1 MYFICIYAWIIKKK
15 KSEKDLKINN
25 GWFSRWSCQAL
36 QQAISLSCL
45 DRKEGEDENKPFF
58 FLKKKK
64 KACHAS
70 PPPPINFIL
79 RSWTRKHCFF
89 FLKSSEELTVPL
101 FVTSLNLEAD
111 THCSSH
117 LGTICWQRQV
127 LVLVFMGSQSA
138 LEHSWSVLIR
148 EISPILSHS
157 SQVDQVT
164 CRYGARPLVQ
174 RWHPKSHEPQEYV
187 SRCPGDV
194 VRGFP
199 LLHSACTHLQGME
212 RGFFYIGNRT
222 SQVRKAEGQQ
232 HWRPVLGRWVSGEW
246 ASVAWST
253 WVFS

>member
-89 FLKSSEELTVPL
+89 FFEVIWRTNCTIVCDISELGGWH
-101 FVTSLNLEAD
+101 SLL
-111 THCSSH
+111 
-117 LGTICWQRQV
+117 L
-127 LVLVFMGSQSA
+127 
-138 LEHSWSVLIR
+138 
-148 EISPILSHS
+148 P
-157 SQVDQVT
+157 
-164 CRYGARPLVQ
+164 
-174 RWHPKSHEPQEYV
+174 
-187 SRCPGDV
+187 PGDHLLTTAGPRPCFYGLPECLRTFLV
-194 VRGFP
+194 SFNQRDFAYSLPQFP
-199 LLHSACTHLQGME
+199 SRSGHLQ
-212 RGFFYIGNRT
+212 IW
-222 SQVRKAEGQQ
+222 GQA
-232 HWRPVLGRWVSGEW
+232 LGSEM
-246 ASVAWST
+246 T
-253 WVFS
+253 P